1 MEDGIER
8 CRHSLNSCNDMY
20 YEEFNNNHCEQKINS
35 KTLYLCS
42 PNDKFELNKCIIT
55 DKKEKMQELV
65 KKNYKISIFIT
76 DINDLYIYSQ

>member
-8 CRHSLNSCNDMY
+8 CRHSLNSRNDMY

-35 KTLYLCS
+35 KTLYICS
-42 PNDKFELNKCIIT
+42 PNDNFELNKCIIT
-55 DKKEKMQELV
+55 DKKEKMLELV